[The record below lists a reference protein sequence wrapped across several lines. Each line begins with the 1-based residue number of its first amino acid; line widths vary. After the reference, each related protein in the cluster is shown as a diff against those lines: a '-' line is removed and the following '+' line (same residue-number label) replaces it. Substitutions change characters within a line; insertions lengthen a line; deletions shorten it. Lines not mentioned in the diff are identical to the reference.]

1 MSDFNDYCKHGFLLA
16 DKCPTCDPTMIVTK
30 QRPAMLCQNC
40 LRLERLVTEARAAI
54 PSSQHSG
61 AIGYAAACD
70 RADRAEHTRDA
81 LVAALRECESLLQSR
96 FAIPD
101 TQEGRM
107 AVAMVNKIRTVL
119 L

>member
-1 MSDFNDYCKHGFLLA
+1 
-16 DKCPTCDPTMIVTK
+16 MIVTK

-81 LVAALRECESLLQSR
+81 LVAALRAIVKITDGSQPKDYPGALMVAQSALK
-96 FAIPD
+96 AID
-101 TQEGRM
+101 HD
-107 AVAMVNKIRTVL
+107 L
-119 L
+119 